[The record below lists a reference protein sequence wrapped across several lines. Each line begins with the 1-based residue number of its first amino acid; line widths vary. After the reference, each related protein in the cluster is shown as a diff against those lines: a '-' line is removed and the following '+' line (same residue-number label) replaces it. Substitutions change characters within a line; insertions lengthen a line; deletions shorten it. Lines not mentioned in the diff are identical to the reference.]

1 MGRQQSSILSGVLA
15 CAGSLLLAACTSTP
29 IAENPAGPGSAS
41 SLPSQQAGTAPAQ
54 SSVSSVRADTPAPDA
69 AGPTGAARIL
79 YFDYDSAVIRPE
91 FQPVIDAHARWLA
104 ARPDRRLVIA
114 GHTDER
120 GGREY
125 NLALGQQ
132 RAEAVRRALQLL
144 GARAAQV
151 ETISWGE
158 EKPAVEAPQ
167 EAAWARNRRAEL
179 AYR

>member
-1 MGRQQSSILSGVLA
+1 MGHRQSFIPSRVLA
-15 CAGSLLLAACTSTP
+15 CAGSLLLAACTSNP
-29 IAENPAGPGSAS
+29 LAEGPASPGSVS
-41 SLPSQQAGTAPAQ
+41 SLPGHHPGTAPAQ

-69 AGPTGAARIL
+69 AGPAGAAKIL

-104 ARPDRRLVIA
+104 ARQDRRLVVA

-125 NLALGQQ
+125 NMALGQQ
-132 RAEAVRRALQLL
+132 RAEAVRRAVQLL
-144 GARAAQV
+144 GARATQI

-158 EKPAVEAPQ
+158 EKPAAGAPD
-167 EAAWARNRRAEL
+167 ETAWARNRRAEL